1 MIPAGITISKNGILM
16 FYPDKA
22 TLDSCNTIVAVIETN
37 TCHWISMDGKGVK
50 YCGPNLYKKINLF
63 IVLSQTPLWTINLA
77 PHWCG
82 PKFMLW
88 IDAPNF
94 S

>member
-37 TCHWISMDGKGVK
+37 TCH
-50 YCGPNLYKKINLF
+50 
-63 IVLSQTPLWTINLA
+63 
-77 PHWCG
+77 
-82 PKFMLW
+82 
-88 IDAPNF
+88 
-94 S
+94 